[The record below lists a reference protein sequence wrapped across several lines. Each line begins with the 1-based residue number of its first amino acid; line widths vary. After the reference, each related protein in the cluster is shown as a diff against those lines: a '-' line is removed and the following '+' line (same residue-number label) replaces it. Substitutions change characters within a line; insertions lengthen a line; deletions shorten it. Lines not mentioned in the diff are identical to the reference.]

1 MGKVPFGTASM
12 RDVRQTTVTLAIFPA
27 SPFSGHTFILS
38 TLDLY
43 DGGGERKNRRL
54 RERKHKNKEQMN
66 VER

>member
-1 MGKVPFGTASM
+1 MGKVPFGTTSL
-12 RDVRQTTVTLAIFPA
+12 RDVRQTTVTPAVLPA

-43 DGGGERKNRRL
+43 DGGGERKHRRT